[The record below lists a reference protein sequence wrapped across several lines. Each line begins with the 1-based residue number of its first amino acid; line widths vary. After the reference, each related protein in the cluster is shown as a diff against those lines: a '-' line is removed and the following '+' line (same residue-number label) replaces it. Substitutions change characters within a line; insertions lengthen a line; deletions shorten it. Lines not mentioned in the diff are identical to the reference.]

1 MNRSVF
7 VLGILVLCSA
17 GFGQSTEWSKGSYRF
32 AWTAAGFGQDVLGSE
47 DVRRG
52 GTYAIGKAYPEKRFT
67 YKGHEAQIVWSAY
80 YMFTKGAGFENVPVD
95 RMHSYGF
102 NVGAR
107 YWNHFWKGGN
117 TFYDM
122 GWGFAY
128 NNKSTRDL
136 DTRLVST
143 PYFGVGA
150 GFEIG
155 DVPVLAG
162 IRWFHMSN
170 GGTKGNNQGSNQIQ
184 YWVGVRF

>member
-1 MNRSVF
+1 MNRFLFIVALLSLF
-7 VLGILVLCSA
+7 SFS
-17 GFGQSTEWSKGSYRF
+17 FGQSSDWSKGTYRIG
-32 AWTAAGFGQDVLGSE
+32 WTAAGFGQDVLGSE

-52 GTYAIGKAYPEKRFT
+52 GTYAIGIARPEKRFT
-67 YKGHEAQIVWSAY
+67 YKGSEAQIVWSGY
-80 YMFTKGAGFENVPVD
+80 YMFTKGAGFEGVAVD
-95 RMHSYGF
+95 HMHSYGF

-117 TFYDM
+117 TFVDM
-122 GWGFAY
+122 GWGLAY

-143 PYFGVGA
+143 PYLGIGA
-150 GFEIG
+150 AFEIG
-155 DVPVLAG
+155 SVPVISG